1 MANTFTG
8 GSTVSVSRPL
18 DRIFDDA
25 QHTGEVILCGRK
37 LKEYPKIAGK
47 YDLVDTVSIDLS
59 KNRFTEIPPEIFE
72 YRSAECLNC
81 YYNAIKFVPEALLQ
95 LQNLTH
101 LCLSRNQL
109 TVIPPFI
116 KCLQALEV
124 FLASH
129 NKLVS
134 LPEEIGE
141 LKRLM
146 EIDVS
151 CNEISYLPS
160 QIGDLKSMQ
169 CLNVRRNLLIELPVE
184 LSKLHLR
191 RLDFSGNKISVIPT
205 AFRKIETLEDI
216 VLDHNPLTM
225 PPAHV
230 CIKGKRHIMKFLQM
244 EAIREEQKR
253 DSEAEMK
260 KLVRKSM
267 PIQNAITS
275 EEFMTDP
282 SQDKWKRHTVLSN
295 DSGYSTTDSLEKIGW
310 SPNVSEALS
319 QRQHGESSAFKSVMA
334 NGPESDL
341 HVARRGYDARPPPI
355 NTAYSGPNTNQ
366 FSPKTPTPGYLP
378 TELSPPP
385 GNSSPQSPLTP
396 VTPRIPISNSDS
408 AFSEN
413 DITRELNRQKVE
425 YERRKKTA
433 EQLRIQ
439 QEEEE
444 KEQRRKAAQRIQ
456 EEQKAMLER
465 QWQESQA
472 NDAARAEESRGLD
485 KKQDE
490 PRPEVPRA
498 DPEANR
504 GEDEA
509 RRSVQNNYKAYQSR
523 HPADFNSPTPY
534 GYKPQYNHGPKSPY
548 SPVSPGSPPGYSHGQ
563 TVRSPRGSEYHSPQA
578 LSPHGVSPSGMSPNR
593 PTYAPRANGTPPRTL
608 ALDSQHYS
616 GYVQDASMGYGSSSY
631 HSPPNVPS
639 HSAKTSMPHYAAPL
653 QRNSRNA
660 AMDTYSMNYR
670 NPTQTPAT
678 TTTTNSTNKEE
689 QKPSNVPLRRQ
700 GSDSRQS
707 NPASNPPPPSSGKS
721 VGAKTGAPGST
732 SRIKTSVNGGNSPGI
747 SPSPSPRSSLGSTG
761 TNSPSSSTSS
771 LHKVGEKGTAVTR
784 RTKPSATTPTSGR
797 AAGGGD
803 RGNVPPPTPARTS
816 SSRPSTGSSHD
827 DNKQSRSGRSTPAD
841 DKRQGQKNAV
851 NSLIAKRDDKK
862 NPPHPPHRTNYGAGG
877 ARRSAGSGS
886 AMRVIDSYKDAE
898 TNSFTLRRQEER
910 MKEEAEQL
918 NRLRMTIEKRLKV
931 TLPDNLPESLR
942 DGVLLCQ
949 FANNIRPRS
958 VLSIHVPSPAVP
970 KLTMA
975 KCRKNV
981 ENFLDACR
989 KIGVGKEFLC
999 ACDDVTEA
1007 LRPAR
1012 VSLTV
1017 QHLDLCP
1024 RLTPRDFAIAKLCL
1038 VVFVSTCLAVL
1049 WGYM

>member
-1 MANTFTG
+1 MANTFSG
-8 GSTVSVSRPL
+8 GSVVTVSRPL

-72 YRSAECLNC
+72 YRSAELLNC
-81 YYNAIKFVPEALLQ
+81 YHNAIKFVPEALLQ

-151 CNEISYLPS
+151 CNEISHLPS

-169 CLNVRRNLLIELPVE
+169 SLNVRRNLIIELPVE

-191 RLDFSGNKISVIPT
+191 KLDFSGNKISTIPT
-205 AFRKIETLEDI
+205 AFRKIETLEEI

-225 PPAHV
+225 PPARV
-230 CIKGKRHIMKFLQM
+230 CIKGKRHMMKFLQM

-253 DSEAEMK
+253 DNDAEMK

-267 PIQNAITS
+267 PPQNSVSA

-282 SQDKWKRHTVLSN
+282 LQDKWKRHTVLSN
-295 DSGYSTTDSLEKIGW
+295 DSGYSTTDSLEKIAW
-310 SPNVSEALS
+310 ASNVSE
-319 QRQHGESSAFKSVMA
+319 
-334 NGPESDL
+334 
-341 HVARRGYDARPPPI
+341 
-355 NTAYSGPNTNQ
+355 
-366 FSPKTPTPGYLP
+366 
-378 TELSPPP
+378 
-385 GNSSPQSPLTP
+385 
-396 VTPRIPISNSDS
+396 
-408 AFSEN
+408 
-413 DITRELNRQKVE
+413 ELNRQKVE
-425 YERRKKTA
+425 YERKKKTA

-444 KEQRRKAAQRIQ
+444 KEHRRKAAQKIQ
-456 EEQKAMLER
+456 EEQKALLER
-465 QWQESQA
+465 QWQESRA
-472 NDAARAEESRGLD
+472 NEAAEESRRAE
-485 KKQDE
+485 QRVEE
-490 PRPEVPRA
+490 PKVEVPRTE
-498 DPEANR
+498 PEHKK
-504 GEDEA
+504 GTEEA
-509 RRSVQNNYKAYQSR
+509 RRSVENKKPNQTS
-523 HPADFNSPTPY
+523 NS
-534 GYKPQYNHGPKSPY
+534 
-548 SPVSPGSPPGYSHGQ
+548 V
-563 TVRSPRGSEYHSPQA
+563 
-578 LSPHGVSPSGMSPNR
+578 
-593 PTYAPRANGTPPRTL
+593 
-608 ALDSQHYS
+608 
-616 GYVQDASMGYGSSSY
+616 
-631 HSPPNVPS
+631 
-639 HSAKTSMPHYAAPL
+639 
-653 QRNSRNA
+653 
-660 AMDTYSMNYR
+660 
-670 NPTQTPAT
+670 
-678 TTTTNSTNKEE
+678 NKDQ
-689 QKPSNVPLRRQ
+689 QKPTNVPLRRQ
-700 GSDSRQS
+700 GSEPNQ
-707 NPASNPPPPSSGKS
+707 NPPSNLPTGKS
-721 VGAKTGAPGST
+721 AGAKTGAAGGPSST
-732 SRIKTSVNGGNSPGI
+732 SRIKTPATRGIPVLQHKPGSAVNGGNSPGI

-761 TNSPSSSTSS
+761 TNSPNSSTSS
-771 LHKVGEKGTAVTR
+771 LHKVGEKSGTVTR
-784 RTKPSATTPTSGR
+784 RTKTSVSTPSSGR
-797 AAGGGD
+797 APAGGE
-803 RGNVPPPTPARTS
+803 RSNMPPPTPARSTS
-816 SSRPSTGSSHD
+816 NRPSTGSAQEDS
-827 DNKQSRSGRSTPAD
+827 KQSRGGRSTPGD
-841 DKRQGQKNAV
+841 DKRQVQKNAV
-851 NSLIAKRDDKK
+851 NSLIAKREDKK
-862 NPPHPPHRTNYGAGG
+862 TPPNPPLRTSYGA
-877 ARRSAGSGS
+877 ASRRSAGSGS
-886 AMRVIDSYKDAE
+886 AMRVIDSYKE
-898 TNSFTLRRQEER
+898 TDTNFTLRRQEDR

-918 NRLRMTIEKRLKV
+918 NRLRITIEKRLKV
-931 TLPDNLPESLR
+931 TLPDNLPESLK

-981 ENFLDACR
+981 ENFLEACR

-999 ACDDVTEA
+999 ACDDITEA

-1024 RLTPRDFAIAKLCL
+1024 RLTPQDFAVAKLCIL
-1038 VVFVSTCLAVL
+1038 LFMTTLLAVIL
-1049 WGYM
+1049 GYL

>member
-1 MANTFTG
+1 MANSFTG
-8 GSTVSVSRPL
+8 GSNVSVSRPL

-37 LKEYPKIAGK
+37 LREYPKIAGK

-59 KNRFTEIPPEIFE
+59 KNRFIEIPSEIFE

-81 YYNAIKFVPEALLQ
+81 YHNAIKFVPEALLQ

-151 CNEISYLPS
+151 CNEISHLPS

-191 RLDFSGNKISVIPT
+191 TLDFSGNKISVIPT
-205 AFRKIETLEDI
+205 AFRKIETLEEMC
-216 VLDHNPLTM
+216 LDHNPLTL

-267 PIQNAITS
+267 PIQNSISA
-275 EEFMTDP
+275 EEFLTDP

-319 QRQHGESSAFKSVMA
+319 HRQHGDSSAFKSVMA
-334 NGPESDL
+334 NGPEIEL
-341 HVARRGYDARPPPI
+341 PRRGFDSRPPPI

-366 FSPKTPTPGYLP
+366 FSPKTPTSGYLL

-385 GNSSPQSPLTP
+385 GESSPQSPLTP
-396 VTPRIPISNSDS
+396 VTPRIPISTSDS

-425 YERRKKTA
+425 YERKKKTA

-439 QEEEE
+439 QEEEDR
-444 KEQRRKAAQRIQ
+444 EQRRKAAQRIQ

-465 QWQESQA
+465 QWQESRA
-472 NDAARAEESRGLD
+472 TEAARAEESRGTE
-485 KKQDE
+485 KKPEE
-490 PRPEVPRA
+490 PRLEAPRA
-498 DPEANR
+498 EPEA

-509 RRSVQNNYKAYQSR
+509 RRSVQNKNPS
-523 HPADFNSPTPY
+523 
-534 GYKPQYNHGPKSPY
+534 
-548 SPVSPGSPPGYSHGQ
+548 Q
-563 TVRSPRGSEYHSPQA
+563 TS
-578 LSPHGVSPSGMSPNR
+578 
-593 PTYAPRANGTPPRTL
+593 
-608 ALDSQHYS
+608 
-616 GYVQDASMGYGSSSY
+616 
-631 HSPPNVPS
+631 
-639 HSAKTSMPHYAAPL
+639 
-653 QRNSRNA
+653 
-660 AMDTYSMNYR
+660 
-670 NPTQTPAT
+670 
-678 TTTTNSTNKEE
+678 TNSSNKEE
-689 QKPSNVPLRRQ
+689 TKPSNVPLRRQ
-700 GSDSRQS
+700 GSDSHR
-707 NPASNPPPPSSGKS
+707 NPPSNPPAGKS
-721 VGAKTGAPGST
+721 AGAKSGAPSST
-732 SRIKTSVNGGNSPGI
+732 SRIKTPAGRGIPVLQHKMGSAVNGGNSPGI

-771 LHKVGEKGTAVTR
+771 LHKVGEKGGAVTR
-784 RTKPSATTPTSGR
+784 RTKTPTTTPTAGR
-797 AAGGGD
+797 PSAGS
-803 RGNVPPPTPARTS
+803 NVPPPTPVRTTS
-816 SSRPSTGSSHD
+816 NRPSATSSHD
-827 DNKQSRSGRSTPAD
+827 DHKQSRSGRSTPAD
-841 DKRQGQKNAV
+841 DKKPGQKNAV

-862 NPPHPPHRTNYGAGG
+862 NPPNPPIRTNYGAG
-877 ARRSAGSGS
+877 ARRSGSGS
-886 AMRVIDSYKDAE
+886 AMRVIDSYKDSEA
-898 TNSFTLRRQEER
+898 NSFTLRRQEER
-910 MKEEAEQL
+910 MKEDAEQL
-918 NRLRMTIEKRLKV
+918 NRLRITIEKRLKV

-999 ACDDVTEA
+999 ACDDITEA
-1007 LRPAR
+1007 VRPAR

-1038 VVFVSTCLAVL
+1038 VVFLSTCLAVI
-1049 WGYM
+1049 WGYL

>member
-485 KKQDE
+485 KKQEE

-509 RRSVQNNYKAYQSR
+509 RRSVQNNYKAFQSR

-660 AMDTYSMNYR
+660 AMDTYSMNY
-670 NPTQTPAT
+670 
-678 TTTTNSTNKEE
+678 S
-689 QKPSNVPLRRQ
+689 
-700 GSDSRQS
+700 
-707 NPASNPPPPSSGKS
+707 
-721 VGAKTGAPGST
+721 
-732 SRIKTSVNGGNSPGI
+732 SVNGGNSPGI

-803 RGNVPPPTPARTS
+803 RGNVPPPTPVRTS

>member
-485 KKQDE
+485 KKQEE

-509 RRSVQNNYKAYQSR
+509 RRSVQNN
-523 HPADFNSPTPY
+523 
-534 GYKPQYNHGPKSPY
+534 
-548 SPVSPGSPPGYSHGQ
+548 
-563 TVRSPRGSEYHSPQA
+563 
-578 LSPHGVSPSGMSPNR
+578 
-593 PTYAPRANGTPPRTL
+593 
-608 ALDSQHYS
+608 
-616 GYVQDASMGYGSSSY
+616 
-631 HSPPNVPS
+631 
-639 HSAKTSMPHYAAPL
+639 
-653 QRNSRNA
+653 
-660 AMDTYSMNYR
+660 
-670 NPTQTPAT
+670 
-678 TTTTNSTNKEE
+678 
-689 QKPSNVPLRRQ
+689 
-700 GSDSRQS
+700 
-707 NPASNPPPPSSGKS
+707 
-721 VGAKTGAPGST
+721 
-732 SRIKTSVNGGNSPGI
+732 SVNGGNSPGI

-797 AAGGGD
+797 ATGGGD
-803 RGNVPPPTPARTS
+803 RGNVPPPTPVRTS